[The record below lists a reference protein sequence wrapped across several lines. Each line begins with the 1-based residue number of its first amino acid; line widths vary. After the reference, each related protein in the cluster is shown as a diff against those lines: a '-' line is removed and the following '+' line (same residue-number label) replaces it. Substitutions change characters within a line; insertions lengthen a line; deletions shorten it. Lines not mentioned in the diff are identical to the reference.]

1 MKLYKYIALASV
13 ALFAAACT
21 EDALD
26 DLSGKY
32 PAPAATTY
40 TAATDNGVTK
50 DGTKRI
56 FDVTF
61 TGTAG
66 ETLNMK
72 FVGDAYFLHAAAFT
86 PADASVAKK
95 GNYITGAGGSTYNSQ
110 AITDGV
116 ATIAKDGDN
125 YTISG
130 TLWLADGSAI
140 RLGGGGTLVYEAD
153 PEAVA
158 LTKVLSFTD
167 NRANGTNS
175 LSIQLA
181 TAGVETYFD
190 PATYQTAYLGSGN
203 YLAVDFYSADGTLA
217 PGTYSPAADA
227 SAEFTYV
234 KGWDPGDLWG
244 IGMFFTNWGT
254 CWWTVDEGIT
264 SAVHIESGD
273 ITVKK
278 SGNVYTISYNQDG
291 IFFEFKGEIP
301 QLNQGGDEPGPG
313 VEYIELSNCFVAQNN
328 VANGGNSVTLKIADA
343 NINPTYVA
351 EAWSWTYTGNGNY
364 LSLDI
369 YSADGTLADGTYTA
383 AANDA
388 LGAGNFAIGYDTEM
402 WGMPMLNWGSCWFTV
417 TDGQEAG
424 QHIEDGTVTVTKSGS
439 EYVITLESTVANARY
454 TGAVNFQ

>member
-1 MKLYKYIALASV
+1 M
-13 ALFAAACT
+13 
-21 EDALD
+21 D
-26 DLSGKY
+26 
-32 PAPAATTY
+32 
-40 TAATDNGVTK
+40 
-50 DGTKRI
+50 
-56 FDVTF
+56 
-61 TGTAG
+61 
-66 ETLNMK
+66 
-72 FVGDAYFLHAAAFT
+72 
-86 PADASVAKK
+86 
-95 GNYITGAGGSTYNSQ
+95 
-110 AITDGV
+110 
-116 ATIAKDGDN
+116 
-125 YTISG
+125 
-130 TLWLADGSAI
+130 
-140 RLGGGGTLVYEAD
+140 
-153 PEAVA
+153 
-158 LTKVLSFTD
+158 
-167 NRANGTNS
+167 
-175 LSIQLA
+175 
-181 TAGVETYFD
+181 
-190 PATYQTAYLGSGN
+190 
-203 YLAVDFYSADGTLA
+203 
-217 PGTYSPAADA
+217 
-227 SAEFTYV
+227 
-234 KGWDPGDLWG
+234 
-244 IGMFFTNWGT
+244 
-254 CWWTVDEGIT
+254 VDEGIT

-369 YSADGTLADGTYTA
+369 YSADGTLAEGTYTA